1 MPQPSEDRRIPVS
14 RIGGALFASL
24 QVDPQPE
31 LMQQLRED
39 LLAAAHHHRA
49 RGAVLDISG
58 IAGMDGVVYQQLE
71 YTVRMLALLG
81 VTCVLAGMRPGI
93 VAALSVLDVDLT
105 QIRGAV
111 DIEQALQL
119 LDRPHAPAP

>member
-1 MPQPSEDRRIPVS
+1 MSQISEDRRIPVS
-14 RIGGALFASL
+14 RIGAALFASL
-24 QVDPQPE
+24 QVDPLPE

-58 IAGMDGVVYQQLE
+58 IAGMDDVVYQQLE
-71 YTVRMLALLG
+71 RTVRMLELLG

-93 VAALSVLDVDLT
+93 VAALSAMDVDIT
-105 QIRGAV
+105 QILGAA

-119 LDRPHAPAP
+119 LERNNAPRT